1 MTKKALGKG
10 LEVFLPDDIGLIK
23 DERLAEIEI
32 DELQANPDQPRMA
45 FSRESLEELAA
56 SIRETGVIQPLV
68 VVPEEDHYR
77 IIVGERRWRAAQLAG
92 LKKVPAL
99 IRHLSREKQLEISL
113 VENLQRED
121 LNPLEVAS
129 VYQRMVDELGLTH
142 EAIASKVGKDRS
154 SVTNHLRLLS
164 LPKPV
169 QELLAENKLSMG
181 QARAIASLS
190 DPEQQ
195 ISLAQKVVARGLSV
209 RQTERIV
216 QRLSRGAGRRKLK
229 KVSPELLALEE
240 ELIRRMGT
248 KVQVEGSLTRGVI
261 KIFYYSSEDLDR
273 IGGYLKTER

>member
-32 DELQANPDQPRMA
+32 DELQANPDQPRMTI
-45 FSRESLEELAA
+45 SRESLEELAA

-92 LKKVPAL
+92 LKKVPVL

-121 LNPLEVAS
+121 LNPLEIAR

-154 SVTNHLRLLS
+154 SVTNHLRLLT
-164 LPKPV
+164 LPEQI

-181 QARAIASLS
+181 QARAIASLP

-195 ISLAQKVVARGLSV
+195 ISLAQKVVAKGLSV
-209 RQTERIV
+209 RETERIV
-216 QRLSRGAGRRKLK
+216 QRLSRGAGRK
-229 KVSPELLALEE
+229 KPKRVFPELLALEE
-240 ELIRRMGT
+240 DLIRRMGT
-248 KVQVEGSLTRGVI
+248 KVQIEGSLTRGVI
-261 KIFYYSSEDLDR
+261 KIFYYSSEDLGR
-273 IGGYLKTER
+273 LGGYLKTER